1 MRVTEKIISN
11 GTDMSEIMKESQ
23 TIYALVEHCICMH
36 RTASN
41 EIINVINEEN
51 GIIAPV
57 LGEKS
62 FNFKG

>member
-1 MRVTEKIISN
+1 
-11 GTDMSEIMKESQ
+11 MSEIMKESQ
-23 TIYALVEHCICMH
+23 AIYALVEHCICMH